1 MTTGSAVTT
10 LPSMV
15 TKQSSSFQVSP
26 TVSSDVGN
34 YEFQVGVVVPYAQV
48 QPIVVSC
55 KFYIRVFD
63 CPSATFV
70 LDASTT
76 ENLTVELF
84 VSQTWLITVI
94 SSETVT
100 DCSSLSVNL
109 VSDGSEIFGS

>member
-34 YEFQVGVVVPYAQV
+34 YDFQVGVVVPYAQV

-55 KFYIRVFD
+55 QFYIRVFD

-100 DCSSLSVNL
+100 DCGSLSVNL